1 MKPVWL
7 SPVIPLLLSMLAAA
21 LAFLV
26 PPIAQPLSYH
36 DFADQRGC
44 LGLPNCL
51 DTASNAL
58 FVLAGAWGLH
68 VLFGA
73 KSRPV
78 FIDPRERRPYALFFF
93 AVVLIGLA
101 SAYYHLAP
109 DNAGLAWDR
118 AAMALAFMAWLSA
131 VIAERVGARVG
142 LALLIPLC
150 AIGQAAVIY
159 WTWSETQGAGDL
171 RPWLLVQL
179 MPILLVPLLLWRY
192 PPRYSHG
199 RITLVV
205 VGLYLVA
212 LLFDLGDR
220 AVFAFTDGIIG
231 GHALKHAVAALAAW
245 LVAHHLHRR
254 RAA

>member
-1 MKPVWL
+1 MRPGT
-7 SPVIPLLLSMLAAA
+7 LLLAAVVAALAA
-21 LAFLV
+21 LAFLA

-36 DFADQRGC
+36 DFADRRAC

-73 KSRPV
+73 KSRAV
-78 FIDPRERRPYALFFF
+78 FIAPRERWPYALFFF

-131 VIAERVGARVG
+131 LLAERVGVKTG
-142 LALLIPLC
+142 LALLVPLC
-150 AIGQAAVIY
+150 AIGEGAVVY
-159 WTWSETQGAGDL
+159 WYWSETQGAGDL

-179 MPILLVPLLLWRY
+179 MPILLAPLLLWLY

-199 RITLVV
+199 RVALAV

-220 AVFAFTDGIIG
+220 AVFAFTGGLVG
-231 GHALKHAVAALAAW
+231 GHALKHAVAALAAG
-245 LVAHHLHRR
+245 LVARHLYRR
-254 RAA
+254 RRI

>member
-1 MKPVWL
+1 MKPAWL
-7 SPVIPLLLSMLAAA
+7 TPIFPLFLSMLAAA

-51 DTASNAL
+51 DTASNAP

-73 KSRPV
+73 KFRPV

-199 RITLVV
+199 RVALTV

-245 LVAHHLHRR
+245 LVAHQLHRR

>member
-1 MKPVWL
+1 MNRH
-7 SPVIPLLLSMLAAA
+7 LLLAVVAAA
-21 LAFLV
+21 PAALVFLA
-26 PPIAQPLSYH
+26 PPLAQPLSYH

-58 FVLAGAWGLH
+58 FVLAGLWGLY
-68 VLFGA
+68 VLLGTKLQA
-73 KSRPV
+73 V
-78 FIDPRERRPYALFFF
+78 FTDPRERWPYALFFA

-101 SAYYHLAP
+101 SAYYHLSP
-109 DNAGLAWDR
+109 DNAELAWDR

-131 VIAERVGARVG
+131 VIAERIGVKTG
-142 LALLIPLC
+142 LALLAPLC
-150 AIGQAAVIY
+150 AVGMGAVAY
-159 WTWSETQGAGDL
+159 WYWSETQGAGDL

-179 MPILLVPLLLWRY
+179 MPILLVPLLLWLY

-199 RITLVV
+199 HVALAV

-220 AVFAFTDGIIG
+220 AVFAFTGGLIG
-231 GHALKHAVAALAAW
+231 GHALKHVVAALAAG
-245 LVAHHLHRR
+245 LVARQLYRRR
-254 RAA
+254 RA

>member
-1 MKPVWL
+1 MRA
-7 SPVIPLLLSMLAAA
+7 LLFLALLAAA
-21 LAFLV
+21 ALVVLV

-36 DFADQRGC
+36 DFADRRAC

-68 VLFGA
+68 VLLGA
-73 KSRPV
+73 KFRPV
-78 FIDPRERRPYALFFF
+78 FIDPRERRPYALFFV

-101 SAYYHLAP
+101 SAHYHLAP

-131 VIAERVGARVG
+131 VIAERVGTRAG
-142 LALLIPLC
+142 LALLVPLS
-150 AIGQAAVIY
+150 AIGLAAVIY
-159 WTWSETQGAGDL
+159 WYWSETQGAGDL

-179 MPILLVPLLLWRY
+179 MPILLAPLLVWLY

-199 RITLVV
+199 RVALAV

-220 AVFAFTDGIIG
+220 AVFAFTDGLVG

-245 LVAHHLHRR
+245 LVARQLHRR
-254 RAA
+254 RRA

>member
-1 MKPVWL
+1 MRPVT
-7 SPVIPLLLSMLAAA
+7 IPLTALAAA
-21 LAFLV
+21 LAALAFLA
-26 PPIAQPLSYH
+26 PPLAQPLSYH
-36 DFADQRGC
+36 DFADRRAC

-51 DTASNAL
+51 DTASNVL
-58 FVLAGAWGLH
+58 FLLAGAWGLY
-68 VLFGA
+68 VLLGA
-73 KSRPV
+73 KFRPV

-93 AVVLIGLA
+93 SVVLIGLA
-101 SAYYHLAP
+101 SAYYHLSP

-131 VIAERVGARVG
+131 VIAERVGVRAG
-142 LALLIPLC
+142 LALLVPLC
-150 AIGQAAVIY
+150 AIGLAAVVY
-159 WTWSETQGAGDL
+159 WYWSETQGAGDL

-179 MPILLVPLLLWRY
+179 MPILLVPLLLWLH

-199 RITLVV
+199 RVALAV

-220 AVFAFTDGIIG
+220 AVFAFTGGIVG

-245 LVAHHLHRR
+245 LVARQLYRRR
-254 RAA
+254 RA